1 MGGRA
6 HDAIIDAVELQFI
19 KNRETT
25 TTTAAAA
32 AKRARRWFRR
42 ESGSMNPPPPLV
54 FCTCF
59 SSLLRER

>member
-25 TTTAAAA
+25 TTTTAAAA
-32 AKRARRWFRR
+32 AKRARG
-42 ESGSMNPPPPLV
+42 GSV
-54 FCTCF
+54 V
-59 SSLLRER
+59 SLDR